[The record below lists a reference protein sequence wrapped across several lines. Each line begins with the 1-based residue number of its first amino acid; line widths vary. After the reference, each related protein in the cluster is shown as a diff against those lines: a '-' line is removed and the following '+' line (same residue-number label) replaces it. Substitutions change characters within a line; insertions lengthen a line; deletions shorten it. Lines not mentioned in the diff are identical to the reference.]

1 MAGVIVIFLLCEY
14 RHMTDI
20 HQILHSLRGHVTSL
34 TFATAKVK
42 SITNSTP
49 QVGFVGYIALTLVA
63 SRYGSGVH
71 QWDVRLRD
79 FMTWAKVK
87 LSKSTMIIN

>member
-1 MAGVIVIFLLCEY
+1 
-14 RHMTDI
+14 MTDI

-34 TFATAKVK
+34 KFATAKAK
-42 SITNSTP
+42 STTNFTP
-49 QVGFVGYIALTLVA
+49 QAGFVGYIALTLVA

-87 LSKSTMIIN
+87 PSELTMIID